1 MIVDYGMGNLY
12 SVLNAIKYLNYSV
25 IISNKPAELIKADSI
40 ILPGVGSF
48 KKAMDVLNK
57 KGLSDALKESVLEK
71 KKNILGICLGMQLFA
86 SKGDEE
92 GPSEGLGFIDGE
104 VKKIKISSKDS
115 IKLPHIGFNEVNFN
129 KNAILGKNLNVESD
143 FYFVHSFHLIPSQE
157 NLLQSKCFY
166 GSDLLAACEYKNIFA
181 TQFHPEKSQANG
193 LQVLKN
199 FLET

>member
-48 KKAMDVLNK
+48 KKAMDVLKK

-104 VKKIKISSKDS
+104 VKKILVEDGQAVEFGQT
-115 IKLPHIGFNEVNFN
+115 LV
-129 KNAILGKNLNVESD
+129 ILK
-143 FYFVHSFHLIPSQE
+143 
-157 NLLQSKCFY
+157 
-166 GSDLLAACEYKNIFA
+166 
-181 TQFHPEKSQANG
+181 
-193 LQVLKN
+193 
-199 FLET
+199 

>member
-157 NLLQSKCFY
+157 NLLKSKCFY
-166 GSDLLAACEYKNIFA
+166 GSELLAACEYKNIFA

-199 FLET
+199 FLEI

>member
-1 MIVDYGMGNLY
+1 VIVDYGMGNLY